1 MTQLELQD
9 AIIKH
14 ALDLQRLSANEEA
27 EALAIIREMEDELRR
42 LLATASLTDA
52 KKREV
57 EAIIKEAEAII
68 AKHYDDVAGAA
79 DIRGITVVVAEK
91 TVDVLRDILP
101 AVAMP
106 SAERLASLSRDI
118 LIDGAPASAWWARQ
132 SEDTAFKFAREVRE
146 GVLLGE
152 AQERIVSRIIG
163 RGDEPGILDTAR
175 RNVRTLV
182 HSSVMTA
189 ANRAR
194 LETYRKNMASG
205 DTLYWLATLDGHVC
219 PVCMALDGS
228 QWDRDGNPVKG
239 NKIAWNGGPPAH
251 FGCRCTLSLRPGASK
266 LRELVGDD
274 AIDAVLNA
282 PGRASKG
289 GPTSATSMQEFL
301 KRQSPEFIEEML
313 GKGRAELF
321 LEGRITVKDLVSG
334 TGRELSLA
342 ELRAR

>member
-1 MTQLELQD
+1 MTQLDLQD
-9 AIIKH
+9 QIIKH
-14 ALDLQRLSANEEA
+14 ALELQRLSAHDEA
-27 EALAIIREMEDELRR
+27 EALRIMAELEDELKR
-42 LLATASLTDA
+42 LLAVGNLSNARKREIEDLIKQADEIIASHYGDVAKVVDTRGLIAVVSQRTVDALKGVLSSIVMPTAERIASLA
-52 KKREV
+52 KEV
-57 EAIIKEAEAII
+57 
-68 AKHYDDVAGAA
+68 
-79 DIRGITVVVAEK
+79 
-91 TVDVLRDILP
+91 
-101 AVAMP
+101 
-106 SAERLASLSRDI
+106 

-152 AQERIVSRIIG
+152 AQERIVSRIVG

-194 LETYRKNMASG
+194 LETYRKNMAGG

-282 PGRASKG
+282 PGRASKD

-321 LEGRITVKDLVSG
+321 LEGKITVKDLVSG